1 MEAAPR
7 STGTMWRSTD
17 IRAPTSTLGAGAAAD
32 LGGMSSPA
40 PLAAES
46 RCLGKRRL
54 GRDADAREP
63 FDDVAEDHEEARLRH
78 REHLAAFHHAAA
90 RPGSRAPLHRRDSVH
105 HFLRGRELVRHATNL
120 TARPGVRD
128 FASDGGVGAGVIPI
142 VPPTTGVGS
151 PPFVVRFC
159 QETRGCALLAVADEE
174 GTVTLADT
182 SRRLPG
188 PASAE
193 YDFRPEA
200 QWVAHDNAIFDVAWC
215 RGDARML
222 TASGDQ
228 TVRLWDVE
236 TMVPHRTFRG
246 HHGSVKAVAVQP
258 ESGGDVFASCG
269 RDGAIALWDAREGR
283 RRTRSEGHGA
293 DGEPA
298 SAPAAMLERAH
309 EPPAAMGGGTARA
322 RGLPSVAPA
331 ARTTRAAARRAAAAS
346 TPPNARGNAPPGNA
360 TGNAS
365 DARSQAVRAEV
376 QRSVTSVAFAHD
388 GQVLVSAG
396 AADGVIKLWDVRRL
410 SRGARGVAE
419 PVGVLVD
426 ADVPVEAGG
435 VGVGG
440 GRGTARRRGR
450 GITAL
455 ALAPRGSSRVAASY
469 SDSHIA
475 VFDLCAPRAPP
486 VCHLRGHRA
495 PSFYV
500 KAAFSPDG
508 THVASGSCDQRVYVW
523 RVDRPAAP
531 PTALRGHEG
540 EVTAVDWCPMDFT
553 RLASCADD
561 DTARVWS
568 IDRREREDAED
579 ARAEEE
585 TRVATDIRRGERDER
600 TFGSSVL
607 RTPAAAREP
616 ARAMASAR
624 TRTAFEGG
632 EWLARAVE
640 EGRRLEFDTPFAG
653 RVGGNE
659 AAAEDDDDAKENAR
673 EEWSRL
679 RNGSDVAETVVPA
692 ALLTP
697 GPVAARTRRG
707 GARRQP
713 LAPSQNNSILT
724 YFTPRGDD
732 A

>member
-1 MEAAPR
+1 
-7 STGTMWRSTD
+7 MWRNAD
-17 IRAPTSTLGAGAAAD
+17 VRAPTSTLGARAAAD

-46 RCLGKRRL
+46 RCPGERRL

-63 FDDVAEDHEEARLRH
+63 FDDVAEDHEEARRRH
-78 REHLAAFHHAAA
+78 RERLAASHHAAA

-105 HFLRGRELVRHATNL
+105 HFLRGRELVRHSTNL
-120 TARPGVRD
+120 TARPGVRHL
-128 FASDGGVGAGVIPI
+128 ASGGGVGAGVIPI

-159 QETRGCALLAVADEE
+159 QETRGCKLLAVADEE
-174 GTVTLADT
+174 GTVTIADA
-182 SRRLPG
+182 SSRLPG

-246 HHGSVKAVAVQP
+246 HHGSVKAVAVRP

-322 RGLPSVAPA
+322 RGFPSVAPA
-331 ARTTRAAARRAAAAS
+331 ARTTRAAARRAAAAAA
-346 TPPNARGNAPPGNA
+346 TPERAGNAP
-360 TGNAS
+360 GNAS
-365 DARSQAVRAEV
+365 DARAVRAEV

-396 AADGVIKLWDVRRL
+396 AADGVVKLWDVRRL

-419 PVGVLVD
+419 PVGAIVD
-426 ADVPVEAGG
+426 ADPPAEAGG
-435 VGVGG
+435 ADWG

-475 VFDLCAPRAPP
+475 VFDLCAPGAGP

-523 RVDRPAAP
+523 RVDRPTAP

-540 EVTAVDWCPMDFT
+540 EVTAVDWCPADFT
-553 RLASCADD
+553 CLASCADD

-568 IDRREREDAED
+568 IDTREREGGGD
-579 ARAEEE
+579 ARADAADADEEEE
-585 TRVATDIRRGERDER
+585 TTIATDFWRVGRDEG
-600 TFGSSVL
+600 TFGSL

-616 ARAMASAR
+616 ARAMESAR
-624 TRTAFEGG
+624 TRSAFEGG

-653 RVGGNE
+653 RVGTDD
-659 AAAEDDDDAKENAR
+659 AADADDDDAKENAR
-673 EEWSRL
+673 EGRSGA
-679 RNGSDVAETVVPA
+679 RNGSEIAETVVPA

-732 A
+732 T

>member
-283 RRTRSEGHGA
+283 RRTALEGHGA

-309 EPPAAMGGGTARA
+309 EPRRRWAAGGEGG
-322 RGLPSVAPA
+322 GLPSVA
-331 ARTTRAAARRAAAAS
+331 RRQNDARRRQTRRRRLDATERAWK
-346 TPPNARGNAPPGNA
+346 RA
-360 TGNAS
+360 TGKRHRERLRRALPGGSRGGQRVHLGPTGAS
-365 DARSQAVRAEV
+365 RRIETSPPAERAV
-376 QRSVTSVAFAHD
+376 S
-388 GQVLVSAG
+388 
-396 AADGVIKLWDVRRL
+396 VIKLWDVRRL
-410 SRGARGVAE
+410 SRGARCVAE

-440 GRGTARRRGR
+440 GRGTARRCGR

-508 THVASGSCDQRVYVW
+508 THVACGSCDQRVYVW

-540 EVTAVDWCPMDFT
+540 EVTAVDWCPTDFT

-616 ARAMASAR
+616 ARAVASAR
-624 TRTAFEGG
+624 TRTAFEGP
-632 EWLARAVE
+632 ARA
-640 EGRRLEFDTPFAG
+640 RRGDGDWSLTAVAG
-653 RVGGNE
+653 RFRRAP

-697 GPVAARTRRG
+697 GPVAARGLGTNVISVPTDQVLAGRRTT
-707 GARRQP
+707 
-713 LAPSQNNSILT
+713 PS
-724 YFTPRGDD
+724 
-732 A
+732 